1 VLNRADDRE
10 ASIARRQTLNT
21 SVWKGASIRC
31 AAKRQLAASGT
42 RLFIAEGVVDEIDLA
57 LPGTPRHVWRRAD
70 FVAAVAS
77 ADGPTTPFPSTR
89 APSDYLQSAGLDG
102 DPENGA

>member
-42 RLFIAEGVVDEIDLA
+42 RPFIADGVVDEID
-57 LPGTPRHVWRRAD
+57 
-70 FVAAVAS
+70 
-77 ADGPTTPFPSTR
+77 
-89 APSDYLQSAGLDG
+89 
-102 DPENGA
+102 